1 MTTLDI
7 ETPRKTAARP
17 GEADVLLH
25 VEGLAKHYHIK
36 LGAFG
41 QTDQT
46 IHALDDFS
54 VDIIRG
60 ETLSVVGESGC
71 GKSTAGFAILHL
83 HTPTAGK
90 VIYDGT
96 DIARLGEKDLRPFRQ
111 KLQVVFQDPYSTLNP
126 RMTVGEALAEPL
138 LFHKVADKSD
148 IKEHVARLLADVG
161 LPRRFAGS
169 YPHQLSGGQRQRVV
183 IARALACRP
192 EFLVCD
198 EAISALDVSVQAQ
211 IINLFQ
217 DLQERYG
224 LTYLFIAHDL
234 AVVRHISDRVVV
246 MYLGRQ
252 AELAPKDELFANPLH
267 PYTRALLSAVPE
279 PDPVRERERQRQV
292 LKGDV
297 PSPANPPT
305 GCRFHTRC
313 PAAVE
318 RCSRE
323 VPDWR
328 EALPA
333 HWVAC
338 HRAPG
343 GPEPLA
349 PTP

>member
-1 MTTLDI
+1 MTTLDL
-7 ETPRKTAARP
+7 EAPRKAVPRP
-17 GEADVLLH
+17 VHTDVLLH
-25 VEGLAKHYHIK
+25 VEGLSKHYSTRV
-36 LGAFG
+36 GAFG
-41 QTDQT
+41 QTAQT
-46 IHALDDFS
+46 VYALDDFS
-54 VDIIRG
+54 LDVMRG

-71 GKSTAGFAILHL
+71 GKSTAGFTLLHL
-83 HTPTAGK
+83 HAPTAGK
-90 VIYDGT
+90 VIYEGT
-96 DIARLGEKDLRPFRQ
+96 DIAKLNDEQLRPFRR

-138 LFHKVADKSD
+138 LFHKIATKAQVKDQIAQ
-148 IKEHVARLLADVG
+148 LLADVG
-161 LPRRFAGS
+161 LPERFAGS

-183 IARALACRP
+183 IARALACKP

-246 MYLGRQ
+246 MYLGRP
-252 AELAPKDELFANPLH
+252 AELAPKDKLFANPLH

-279 PDPVRERERQRQV
+279 PDPVGERSRKRQV
-292 LKGDV
+292 LMGDV
-297 PSPANPPT
+297 PSPANPPS

-313 PAAVE
+313 PVAVE

-323 VPDWR
+323 VPEWR
-328 EALPA
+328 EALPTQ
-333 HWVAC
+333 WVAC

-349 PTP
+349 EGP